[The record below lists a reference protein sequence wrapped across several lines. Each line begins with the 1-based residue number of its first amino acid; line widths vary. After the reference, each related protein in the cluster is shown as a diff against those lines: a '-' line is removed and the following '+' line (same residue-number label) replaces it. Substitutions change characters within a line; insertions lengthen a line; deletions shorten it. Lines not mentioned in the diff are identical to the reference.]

1 MQKRSERCCQRQ
13 SWVWA
18 QNLFTSEQSGFRG
31 CVPAL
36 NLGKKWEKREHQ
48 PPGNVCEVKTRF
60 GHYKEWGFGSGGTW
74 SSVGKELEPMDLMR
88 NLNFWANTERKKR
101 FFRRLLKKKKPN
113 ENKTMKREMILVSL
127 NPSCCCSTWDFSLQE
142 TLSCSQDHTGT
153 ASHICIMPAAI
164 CGEILV
170 GIRNTA
176 YSIILE
182 QNTTTENSSS
192 ITISPLS
199 NWWEKKTQTFIP
211 RTETF

>member
-1 MQKRSERCCQRQ
+1 MRI
-13 SWVWA
+13 WVWWYLELCGKGA
-18 QNLFTSEQSGFRG
+18 GADGFD
-31 CVPAL
+31 
-36 NLGKKWEKREHQ
+36 EKFKFLSKHRKEE
-48 PPGNVCEVKTRF
+48 EVF
-60 GHYKEWGFGSGGTW
+60 QEAF
-74 SSVGKELEPMDLMR
+74 E
-88 NLNFWANTERKKR
+88 
-101 FFRRLLKKKKPN
+101 KKKPN

-153 ASHICIMPAAI
+153 ASHICIVPAAI

-199 NWWEKKTQTFIP
+199 NWWEKKNQTFIP